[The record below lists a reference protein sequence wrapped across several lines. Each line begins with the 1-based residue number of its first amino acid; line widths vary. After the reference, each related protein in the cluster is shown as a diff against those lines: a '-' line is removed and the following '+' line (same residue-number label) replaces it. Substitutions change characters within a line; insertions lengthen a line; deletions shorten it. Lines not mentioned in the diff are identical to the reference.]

1 MKKRVELSSY
11 CWIISAF
18 STAVMCG
25 VFVYVLKRP
34 DNSLAVCTLGAL
46 IILMFLFTLFFMPLS
61 ITLDNKSL
69 NICRPLKIKSI
80 PLSEISDVRMCP
92 PTMGTI
98 RICGSGG
105 WFGWY
110 GWFKE
115 KDLGKY
121 FAYYGKASDCF
132 LVTLKNGKKYM
143 LGCKEAPEMVNT
155 IKTYIKND
163 TDRTI

>member
-1 MKKRVELSSY
+1 MTIKKRVELSTY
-11 CWIISAF
+11 CWIISAL
-18 STAVMCG
+18 STALMCG
-25 VFVYVLKRP
+25 VFVYALKRP
-34 DNSLAVCTLGAL
+34 DNEWAVCILGVAIAL
-46 IILMFLFTLFFMPLS
+46 LFLFTLCYMPLS
-61 ITLDNKSL
+61 ISVDKESL
-69 NICRPLKIKSI
+69 NINRPLKIKSI
-80 PLSEISDVRMCP
+80 QLSEITDVRMCA

-110 GWFKE
+110 GWFSE

-143 LGCKEAPEMVNT
+143 LGSKDAPEMVT
-155 IKTYIKND
+155 KL
-163 TDRTI
+163 

>member
-1 MKKRVELSSY
+1 MTIKKRVELSTY
-11 CWIISAF
+11 CWIISAL
-18 STAVMCG
+18 STALMCG
-25 VFVYVLKRP
+25 VFVYALKRP
-34 DNSLAVCTLGAL
+34 DNEWAVCILGVAIAL
-46 IILMFLFTLFFMPLS
+46 LFLFTLCYMPLS
-61 ITLDNKSL
+61 ISVDKESL
-69 NICRPLKIKSI
+69 NINRPLKIKSI
-80 PLSEISDVRMCP
+80 QLSEITDVRMCA

-110 GWFKE
+110 GWFSE

-143 LGCKEAPEMVNT
+143 LGSKDAPEMVKAINNR
-155 IKTYIKND
+155 IGN
-163 TDRTI
+163 